1 MCQKAEKRIDFV
13 PIIPVR
19 DTKVDGVWI
28 RCGLF
33 QIDGRK
39 DGEKVNPTL
48 HQKGQWREVSESRGG
63 WGLVFYKPAG
73 EISGHSSLLRP
84 EENRGSLPL
93 YFRL

>member
-1 MCQKAEKRIDFV
+1 MVCGFDVDFS
-13 PIIPVR
+13 R
-19 DTKVDGVWI
+19 LTAGM
-28 RCGLF
+28 
-33 QIDGRK
+33 

-48 HQKGQWREVSESRGG
+48 HQKGQWRVVSESRGG